1 MPCATFCL
9 ALQLLAPPP
18 QPERVGEV
26 PAVRDH
32 DGPDAV
38 TVPAPGV
45 ATDEAAVA
53 AKADPG
59 AAPEPAPAPA
69 IAPGPAPVSA
79 PVSASVSAAV
89 AKTEPP
95 RPKWWGPYPRP
106 KLSGFGGPILQL
118 SGLDRKFAAM
128 VGLGGGLDIRRRV
141 SIGAAA
147 LWLLNPSE
155 AGTTSVGAPQR
166 LNFNFGALLLSV
178 VFARTKRVDF
188 MVGGLIGGGGAC
200 LQNPDDGTC
209 YARTA
214 MFVGQPGL
222 AAHIKLAPIVRL
234 AVGLG
239 YRFVAARAW
248 TGPASG
254 RLGAPLGSVMLEFG
268 LF

>member
-1 MPCATFCL
+1 MTSWAAYFGASMFCATYCL
-9 ALQLLAPPP
+9 ALQL
-18 QPERVGEV
+18 
-26 PAVRDH
+26 
-32 DGPDAV
+32 
-38 TVPAPGV
+38 
-45 ATDEAAVA
+45 
-53 AKADPG
+53 
-59 AAPEPAPAPA
+59 AAPEPEAEHGSGIPTVRAHDGPEAVTEPADPEVDEAAPAPA
-69 IAPGPAPVSA
+69 LAPALEPAPTVTR
-79 PVSASVSAAV
+79 AV
-89 AKTEPP
+89 RSEPS

-118 SGLDRKFAAM
+118 TGLDRKFAAM
-128 VGLGGGLDIRRRV
+128 VGLGGGLMIRRRV
-141 SIGAAA
+141 SVGAAA

-178 VFARTKRVDF
+178 VFARTKQVDF
-188 MVGGLIGGGGAC
+188 VVGGLVGGGGAC
-200 LQNPDDGTC
+200 LQNPENGSC

-248 TGPASG
+248 TGPDSG
-254 RLGAPLGSVMLEFG
+254 RLGAPVGSVMLEFG

>member
-1 MPCATFCL
+1 MPCATYCL

-18 QPERVGEV
+18 QPEH
-26 PAVRDH
+26 VRGTPTVRAH
-32 DGPDAV
+32 DGPEAV
-38 TVPAPGV
+38 TGPADPEVHGAAPVPAP
-45 ATDEAAVA
+45 AVVTA
-53 AKADPG
+53 
-59 AAPEPAPAPA
+59 PAPAPA
-69 IAPGPAPVSA
+69 PAVTSA
-79 PVSASVSAAV
+79 VQA
-89 AKTEPP
+89 EPP

-128 VGLGGGLDIRRRV
+128 VGLGGGLMIRRRV

-178 VFARTKRVDF
+178 VVARTQRVDF
-188 MVGGLIGGGGAC
+188 MVGGLLGGGGAC
-200 LQNPDDGTC
+200 LQNPENGTC

-248 TGPASG
+248 SGPNSG
-254 RLGAPLGSVMLEFG
+254 RLGAPVGSVMLEFG

>member
-1 MPCATFCL
+1 MKIKPREWLLILVPLLMAIA
-9 ALQLLAPPP
+9 ALIW
-18 QPERVGEV
+18 
-26 PAVRDH
+26 H
-32 DGPDAV
+32 FKPDASRV
-38 TVPAPGV
+38 FSSRFYVESTKRETLSAQEVADGYDTKITVVLNHGW
-45 ATDEAAVA
+45 
-53 AKADPG
+53 
-59 AAPEPAPAPA
+59 
-69 IAPGPAPVSA
+69 
-79 PVSASVSAAV
+79 
-89 AKTEPP
+89 P

-147 LWLLNPSE
+147 LWLLNPAE

-178 VFARTKRVDF
+178 VFARTQRVDF

-200 LQNPDDGTC
+200 LQNPDNGTC